1 MVVPANCRLPLFKMV
16 NLVAPLF
23 EAVKRSPTP
32 VLSTTSPA
40 KEVLAAIE
48 AAEVVPAKAE
58 LPVALKLAD
67 EEVVPPMR
75 RSSVV
80 FPG

>member
-1 MVVPANCRLPLFKMV
+1 MV

-32 VLSTTSPA
+32 VLSTTKA
-40 KEVLAAIE
+40 EKEVLPETE
-48 AAEVVPAKAE
+48 AEEVVPAKAE
-58 LPVALKLAD
+58 FPVALKLA
-67 EEVVPPMR
+67 EVEVVPPMR
-75 RSSVV
+75 RSRVV